1 MSKGSQ
7 KRSERPVI
15 LGQHVKSNKVNA
27 GRICC
32 NAGNRDRQGSHD
44 EGNTALRFGSL
55 ELAANRAEG
64 VKRDGSMAR
73 SAIGVRMISNGLGD
87 IMAARVLLSRRQAAA
102 TGQQRRDG
110 NPSFDSFVLS
120 PQAPEKNVVRMK
132 WRVTDCLP
140 CGHSVIPSFLG
151 ICTGSVQ

>member
-27 GRICC
+27 SRICC
-32 NAGNRDRQGSHD
+32 NAENRDRQGSRD
-44 EGNTALRFGSL
+44 EGNTALRCGSL
-55 ELAANRAEG
+55 ELAANRVEG

-73 SAIGVRMISNGLGD
+73 SAIGVCMISNRPRD

-102 TGQQRRDG
+102 TGQQQCRDG
-110 NPSFDSFVLS
+110 SLVFDSFVLS
-120 PQAPEKNVVRMK
+120 ASAREKCRHDEVAS
-132 WRVTDCLP
+132 D
-140 CGHSVIPSFLG
+140 
-151 ICTGSVQ
+151 

>member
-15 LGQHVKSNKVNA
+15 LVQHAKSNKVNA
-27 GRICC
+27 SRICC
-32 NAGNRDRQGSHD
+32 KAGNRDRQGSRD

-73 SAIGVRMISNGLGD
+73 SAIGVCMI
-87 IMAARVLLSRRQAAA
+87 
-102 TGQQRRDG
+102 
-110 NPSFDSFVLS
+110 
-120 PQAPEKNVVRMK
+120 K
-132 WRVTDCLP
+132 
-140 CGHSVIPSFLG
+140 
-151 ICTGSVQ
+151 